1 MQFLQHATL
10 ASKALQS
17 GDNPSQ
23 LPVETPQDEVTKKI
37 KIIVCGDTGS
47 GRATLLQRFIEDK
60 FEPNSANPGHWH
72 HWIQRQDHWLQKEVT
87 INNKKVTICA
97 CLNSDERFP
106 SGEQFKSADGVLL
119 VFDRTDPVS
128 FNNVREWNQLVD
140 RNNQNCHKI
149 LVSTKNDL
157 NKIGIEANAAKEC
170 VELLNCDNFIET
182 SAKTGSN
189 VQAVFETIASNII
202 NNVQKGPLV
211 EKTLQ
216 QNSARKSV
224 WRWKQRQSWCF
235 PALHALAGLITLVAA
250 GVFFTSGA
258 GNVLGVGLLLT
269 SIGAFSL
276 MFREFK
282 SLPSAKRV
290 N

>member
-1 MQFLQHATL
+1 MQFLQPAPL

-23 LPVETPQDEVTKKI
+23 LPVETPQDEVTRKI

-47 GRATLLQRFIEDK
+47 GRAALLQRFIEDK
-60 FEPNSANPGHWH
+60 FEPNSVNRH
-72 HWIQRQDHWLQKEVT
+72 HWIEKQDDWLQKEVT
-87 INNKKVTICA
+87 INNKKVTICV
-97 CLNSDERFP
+97 CLNSDEKSP
-106 SGEQFKSADGVLL
+106 SGNQFKSADGVLF
-119 VFDRTDPVS
+119 VYDPTDKVS
-128 FNNVREWNQLVD
+128 FNNVKQWNQLVD

-157 NKIGIEANAAKEC
+157 NNIAIDANAAKEC
-170 VELLNCDNFIET
+170 AEQLNCDNFIET

-202 NNVQKGPLV
+202 NNVQKAPLV

-224 WRWKQRQSWCF
+224 WRWEQSQSWCC

-258 GNVLGVGLLLT
+258 GTVLGVGLLLT

-282 SLPSAKRV
+282 SLPSANRV